1 MARKPEKFDQAP
13 PWPLPRTNARLV
25 GHDEAERAL
34 LDSFI
39 SGKLPHA
46 WLISGPR
53 GIGKATL
60 AHRFARFL
68 LAGEHGGGLFGGAPT
83 SLEVDMRAPAAQ
95 RLIAGGHADMRTV
108 EIGYNENTG
117 RKRTEIVIGNVRDL
131 GSFMRLTPA
140 EGGWRVAVIDAAD
153 EMNRAATNAVLKL
166 LEEPP
171 PRSVLLL
178 VAHAPGGLLPTV
190 RSRCRRLM
198 LKALPEDT
206 VVELLGQYMPALP
219 ADESIALARLSDGS
233 IGRAL
238 EFADAGGLKLYGDLF
253 GLLDGLPRLD
263 AAALHAFA
271 ERVGR
276 RGDDGER
283 DFRTVA
289 FLLDWWLKTLVRQGA
304 VGEAPASLLAGEAPL
319 RLRLLQG
326 AGLDRWMQV
335 WEKVAHLFARADAVN
350 LDRKQV
356 VLGSLFAFQSA
367 IR

>member
-1 MARKPEKFDQAP
+1 MARKPEKSDEAP
-13 PWPLPRTNARLV
+13 PWPIPRTNMRLTD
-25 GHDEAERAL
+25 HAEAEAAL
-34 LDSFI
+34 LDSFN

-46 WLISGPR
+46 WLLAGPR

-68 LAGEHGGGLFGGAPT
+68 LAGDHGGGLFGGAPT
-83 SLEVDMRAPAAQ
+83 SLDVDARAPAAQ
-95 RLIAGGHADMRTV
+95 RLIAGGHADMRSV
-108 EIGYNENTG
+108 EIGYNERTG
-117 RKRTEIVIGNVRDL
+117 RRRTEIVVDDVRDL
-131 GSFMRLTPA
+131 GQFMRLTPA

-171 PRSVLLL
+171 PRAVLML
-178 VAHAPGGLLPTV
+178 VAHAPGSLLPTI
-190 RSRCRRLM
+190 RSRCRRLTM
-198 LKALPEDT
+198 KALSEDT
-206 VVELLGQYMPALP
+206 VVALLGEYMPTLP
-219 ADESIALARLSDGS
+219 GDERAVLARLSDGS

-238 EFADAGGLKLYGDLF
+238 EFAEAGGLKLYGDLF
-253 GLLDGLPRLD
+253 ALLESLPKLD
-263 AAALHAFA
+263 AGALHAFA

-304 VGEAPASLLAGEAPL
+304 VGEAPTSLLAGEAPL
-319 RLRLLQG
+319 RQRLLQG

>member
-1 MARKPEKFDQAP
+1 MARKPEKVEEGP
-13 PWPLPRTNARLV
+13 PWPLARTNTRLV
-25 GHDEAERAL
+25 GHEEAEGAL
-34 LDSFI
+34 LDSFN

-60 AHRFARFL
+60 AHRFARFV
-68 LAGEHGGGLFGGAPT
+68 LAGDHGGGLFGAPSSLDVDLESPPVKRLMAGA
-83 SLEVDMRAPAAQ
+83 
-95 RLIAGGHADMRTV
+95 HADMRSI
-108 EIGYNENTG
+108 EIGINERTG
-117 RKRTEIVIGNVRDL
+117 RRRTEIVIEGVRDL
-131 GSFMRLTPA
+131 GQFMRLTPA
-140 EGGWRVAVIDAAD
+140 EGGWRIAVIDAAD
-153 EMNRAATNAVLKL
+153 EMNRAAANAVLKL

-178 VAHAPGGLLPTV
+178 VTHAPGDLFPTV
-190 RSRCRRLM
+190 RSRCRRLA
-198 LKALPEDT
+198 LKALPEET
-206 VVELLGQYMPALP
+206 VADLLGRYIPDLP
-219 ADESIALARLSDGS
+219 TAERTALARLADGS

-238 EFADAGGLKLYGDLF
+238 ELSNAGGLELYSELF
-253 GLLDGLPRLD
+253 GLLDGLPRINVT
-263 AAALHAFA
+263 AMHAFA
-271 ERVGR
+271 DRVSR
-276 RGDDGER
+276 RDEKGER

-304 VGEAPASLLAGEAPL
+304 VGEAPESPLAGEAPL
-319 RLRLLQG
+319 RRRLLQG

>member
-1 MARKPEKFDQAP
+1 MARKPEKVEEAL
-13 PWPLPRTNARLV
+13 PWPLPRANTRLV

-34 LDSFI
+34 LDSFN

-68 LAGEHGGGLFGGAPT
+68 LAGEHGGGLFG
-83 SLEVDMRAPAAQ
+83 APASLDVDLDSPPA
-95 RLIAGGHADMRTV
+95 RRILAGGHADMRNI
-108 EIGYNENTG
+108 EIGFNERTG
-117 RKRTEIVIGNVRDL
+117 RRRTEIIVDDVRDL

-140 EGGWRVAVIDAAD
+140 EGGYRVAVIDAAD
-153 EMNRAATNAVLKL
+153 EMNRNAMNAVLKL

-171 PRSVLLL
+171 PRAVLML
-178 VAHAPGGLLPTV
+178 VAHAPGGLLPTI
-190 RSRCRRLM
+190 RSRCRRLA
-198 LKALPEDT
+198 LKAPPEP
-206 VVELLGQYMPALP
+206 VAGELVGGYMPELP
-219 ADESIALARLSDGS
+219 AAERATLVRLTEGS
-233 IGRAL
+233 VGRAL
-238 EFADAGGLKLYGDLF
+238 ELARAGGLALYGDLF
-253 GLLDGLPRLD
+253 GLLAGLPRLD
-263 AAALHAFA
+263 ANAMHAFA
-271 ERVGR
+271 EKVAR

-283 DFRTVA
+283 DYRTVA
-289 FLLDWWLKTLVRQGA
+289 FLLDWWLKSLLRQGA
-304 VGEAPASLLAGEAPL
+304 TGEASPDLVANESAL
-319 RLRLLQG
+319 RQRLLQG

>member
-1 MARKPEKFDQAP
+1 MARKPEKTDDAP
-13 PWPLPRTNARLV
+13 PWPLPRANARLV
-25 GHDEAERAL
+25 GHEAAERAL

-60 AHRFARFL
+60 AYRFARFL
-68 LAGEHGGGLFGGAPT
+68 LAGDHGGGLFGAPS
-83 SLEVDMRAPAAQ
+83 SLDVDLEGPPA
-95 RLIAGGHADMRTV
+95 RRILAGGHADMRGI
-108 EIGYNENTG
+108 EIGYNERTG
-117 RKRTEIVIGNVRDL
+117 RRRTEIIVEDVRDL
-131 GSFMRLTPA
+131 GAFMRLTPA

-153 EMNRAATNAVLKL
+153 EMNRSAMNAVLKL

-171 PRSVLLL
+171 PRAVLLL
-178 VAHAPGGLLPTV
+178 VAHAPGGLLPTI
-190 RSRCRRLM
+190 RSRCRRLA
-198 LKALPEDT
+198 LKALPEDIAA
-206 VVELLGQYMPALP
+206 ELMGSYMPELP
-219 ADESIALARLSDGS
+219 AAERRALVRLTEGS

-238 EFADAGGLKLYGDLF
+238 EFARAGGLELYGDLL
-253 GLLDGLPRLD
+253 GLLAGLPRLD
-263 AAALHAFA
+263 ASALHAFA
-271 ERVGR
+271 ERVAR

-283 DFRTVA
+283 DFRSVS
-289 FLLDWWLKTLVRQGA
+289 FLLDWWLKALLRQGA
-304 VGEAPASLLAGEAPL
+304 TGQVAPDLVADEGAL
-319 RLRLLQG
+319 RQRLLQG

>member
-1 MARKPEKFDQAP
+1 MARKPEKADAPP
-13 PWPLPRTNARLV
+13 PWPVPRTNPRLI
-25 GHDEAERAL
+25 GHQEAEAAL
-34 LDSFI
+34 LDSFN

-46 WLISGPR
+46 WLLCGPR

-68 LAGEHGGGLFGGAPT
+68 FVGDHGGGLFGGAPET
-83 SLEVDMRAPAAQ
+83 LDVDANAPAAQ
-95 RLIAGGHADMRTV
+95 RLIAGGHADMRSI
-108 EIGYNENTG
+108 EIGYNERTG
-117 RKRTEIVIGNVRDL
+117 RRRTEIVVDDVRDL
-131 GSFMRLTPA
+131 GQFMRLTPA

-171 PRSVLLL
+171 PRSVLML

-190 RSRCRRLM
+190 RSRCRRLT

-206 VVELLGQYMPALP
+206 IVALLGDYMPSLP
-219 ADESIALARLSDGS
+219 ADERGVLARLSDGS

-238 EFADAGGLKLYGDLF
+238 EFADAGGLKLYGELF
-253 GLLDGLPRLD
+253 GLLDSLPRLD
-263 AAALHAFA
+263 ANALHAFA

-276 RGDDGER
+276 RGEEGER

-304 VGEAPASLLAGEAPL
+304 VGEAPASLLADEAPL
-319 RLRLLQG
+319 RQRLLQG